1 MKEKNEITPDEKKLM
16 EVATRLYNFM
26 DPWESCDTTIEET
39 AEEIRKH
46 PLDAIIYLLDYL
58 EN

>member
-1 MKEKNEITPDEKKLM
+1 MLQM
-16 EVATRLYNFM
+16 MHATRLYNFM